1 MLSLTSES
9 RKGIAI
15 LSAGAAVLL
24 LTGLSVSS
32 AGAANLTWDPSGSA
46 TGPSNGSGTWNST
59 GAYWYNGTG
68 VQTWSNGNGAYFGAG
83 TGGSGSY
90 TVTLGSSSGTYTTV
104 DLGVN
109 NSGNAYALDGIGGT
123 ITGTGQVVVNGNLT
137 LENLTLSGYKN
148 IEVNTGG
155 VIGSQLNIN
164 AGATI
169 SMPAT
174 STNLFLSDVP
184 TGGTS
189 GTTGT
194 VDINGGSLTIGAI
207 TVAAN
212 STHQAGILNINSG
225 TVTTEAIAG
234 ITSKS
239 TPSVG
244 STTTV
249 NLNGGTLATR
259 WITSTNNGAV
269 IVNFNGGTLQ
279 ASNVG
284 GIGAASGSPYTI
296 PTGSVNVQTGG
307 AMIDSNAHTYWIQ
320 SPLVHDATLG
330 STADGGLTVMDSK
343 ATGSQTTSFVTLQG
357 TNTYTGPTTV
367 QTGGDLVLAGAATA
381 ANSAALAAGTIADSS
396 SVTVASNAVLTLA
409 NNAAATQINA
419 LNINGGSL
427 TFELNSSQTPTLSIG
442 TAANVKGVN
451 TINIYALAG
460 TSSFTFGT
468 YTLITDSLG
477 GLSGGTFAFGN
488 GQQTAIAGPLSGGSS
503 YLLTLGSTDTTET
516 LTISAVP
523 EPASL
528 GLFAIGGMA
537 LLLLGR
543 KRKAHV

>member
-83 TGGSGSY
+83 AGGSGSY
-90 TVTLGSSSGTYTTV
+90 TVTLGSSSGTYTTI
-104 DLGVN
+104 DLGIN

-137 LENLTLSGYKN
+137 LENLTLSGYTN
-148 IEVNTGG
+148 IAVNTGG
-155 VIGSQLNIN
+155 VIGGQLNIN

-174 STNLFLSDVP
+174 KTNLFLSDVP
-184 TGGTS
+184 GGGTS

-194 VDINGGSLTIGAI
+194 VDVNGGSLTIGAI

-307 AMIDSNAHTYWIQ
+307 AIIDSNAHTYWIQ

-343 ATGSQTTSFVTLQG
+343 ATGAQTTSFVTLQG

-367 QTGGDLVLAGAATA
+367 QAGGDLVLAGAATA

-477 GLSGGTFAFGN
+477 GLSGGTFEFGN